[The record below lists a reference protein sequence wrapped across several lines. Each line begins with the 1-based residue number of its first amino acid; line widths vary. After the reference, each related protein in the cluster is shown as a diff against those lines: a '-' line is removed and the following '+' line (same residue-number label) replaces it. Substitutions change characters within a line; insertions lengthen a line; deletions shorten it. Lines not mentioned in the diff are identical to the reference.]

1 MIANF
6 YLELFGETEIRM
18 IVFELLKAILYGIV
32 EGITEWLPISST
44 GHLILLEDWLPF
56 DFTADP
62 VFLDEFWE
70 MFGVVIQL
78 GAILAVVVLYW
89 SRLVPFGKGKTA
101 TEKRATWRLWG
112 RVLIASLPAAFV
124 GIVLDKVLEKLTG
137 KDIDGWFYNA
147 VVVAAALIVYGIAFI
162 VIEHKNKQKTPHV
175 LQIEDI
181 SIKNA
186 LAIGAFQALSIIPGT
201 SRSGSTILGS
211 MLVGISRTA
220 AAEFSFFMAIPVM
233 VGASGIKALGFLSYV
248 SESAVSIPAMAWV
261 TLLVGCAVSFAV
273 SMAAIRFLMD
283 FVKKHN
289 FAPFGVYR
297 RALGILVLILGLI
310 RG

>member
-1 MIANF
+1 
-6 YLELFGETEIRM
+6 M

-56 DFTADP
+56 GFTVDP
-62 VFLDEFWE
+62 TFLDEFWE

-89 SRLVPFGKGKTA
+89 SRLVPFGKGKTE

-124 GIVLDKVLEKLTG
+124 GIVLDKVLEKLTS
-137 KDIDGWFYNA
+137 KDIDGWFYNS

-162 VIEHKNKQKTPHV
+162 IIERKNRQKTPNV
-175 LQIEDI
+175 SQIEDI

-261 TLLVGCAVSFAV
+261 TLLVGCIVSFAV

-283 FVKKHN
+283 FVKKHS

-297 RALGILVLILGLI
+297 IALGILVLILGLI

>member
-1 MIANF
+1 
-6 YLELFGETEIRM
+6 M

-56 DFTADP
+56 AFSGDR

-78 GAILAVVVLYW
+78 GAIFAVVVLYW
-89 SRLVPFGKGKTA
+89 SRLVPFGKGKTEA
-101 TEKRATWRLWG
+101 EKRATWQLWG
-112 RVLIASLPAAFV
+112 RVLVASLPAAFV
-124 GIVLDKVLEKLTG
+124 GVVLDKVLEKVTG
-137 KDIDGWFYNA
+137 KDIDGWFYNSI
-147 VVVAAALIVYGIAFI
+147 VVATALIVYGIAFI
-162 VIEHKNKQKTPHV
+162 VIERKNAQKTPHV
-175 LQIEDI
+175 AQIEEI

-248 SESAVSIPAMAWV
+248 IENNVSVPAIAWV
-261 TLLVGCAVSFAV
+261 VLALGCLVSFVV
-273 SMAAIRFLMD
+273 SMMAIRFLMD
-283 FVKKHN
+283 FVKKHS
-289 FAPFGVYR
+289 FAPFGIYR
-297 RALGILVLILGLI
+297 IALGILVLILGLI